1 VKVVLA
7 LFPGCE
13 ILDLAGPLQ
22 AFYEANALGATYEIL
37 NCGMSTTVCS
47 AQGLQLG
54 SLLPLPPISQGDL
67 VIIPGYDVDRTHIE
81 SQLVRW
87 VRSAYDAGARVC
99 SVCTGAF
106 IMGEAGLL
114 DGRRCTTHWKR
125 LEQLQRRFPTARM
138 LNDALYTRDG
148 RVICSAGIASGIDV
162 SLAIIEQDFGARIA
176 AKVAREMVV
185 YMRRDGHHPQLSIYF
200 DFRSHADHAI
210 HAVQDRILHDAASK
224 SSLGELARLARMS
237 TRSLTRAFRNATSI
251 SIAEYRTRVRLQNAA
266 SLIEASELGMEQIA
280 AQCGFRDASHLRKAW
295 KAAHGQSPSQARKR
309 PVRAASA

>member
-22 AFYEANALGATYEIL
+22 AFYEANALGADYEIL
-37 NCGMSTTVCS
+37 NCGTSDEIRS
-47 AQGLQLG
+47 AQGLNLG
-54 SLLPLPPISQGDL
+54 SLLPLPAVGEGDL
-67 VIIPGYDVDRTHIE
+67 VIVPGYDVDATPISRD
-81 SQLVRW
+81 LVLW
-87 VRSAYDAGARVC
+87 VRRAHEAGARVC

-106 IMGEAGLL
+106 ILGEASLL

-125 LEQLQRRFPTARM
+125 LDQLQKRFPTARV
-138 LNDALYTRDG
+138 LHDALYTRDG

-210 HAVQDRILHDAASK
+210 HAVQDRILYDAASK
-224 SSLGELARLARMS
+224 SSLGELAKIARMS
-237 TRSLTRAFRNATSI
+237 TRSLTRAFRNATGI

-266 SLIEASELGMEQIA
+266 SLIEASELGIEEIA

-295 KAAHGQSPSQARKR
+295 KAEYGQAPSKSRKTR
-309 PVRAASA
+309 VRGASA